1 LIYWIPVLPEGNAS
15 PTHLYA
21 KTAAQKALA
30 ACADAWKIGFVRLKS
45 VRHKFDRDTRQRHG
59 VSRGP
64 AAQHQR

>member
-30 ACADAWKIGFVRLKS
+30 ACADAWKTGFVRLKS
-45 VRHKFDRDTRQRHG
+45 VRRISLTATLA
-59 VSRGP
+59 S
-64 AAQHQR
+64 ATA